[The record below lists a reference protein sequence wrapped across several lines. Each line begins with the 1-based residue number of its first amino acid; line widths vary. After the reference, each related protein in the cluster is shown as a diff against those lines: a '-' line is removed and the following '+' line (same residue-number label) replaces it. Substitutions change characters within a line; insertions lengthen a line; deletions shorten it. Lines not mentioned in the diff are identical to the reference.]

1 MTHPYLAHLQCP
13 ICDRRYA
20 LEAVTYTCR
29 DCGSVGTLD
38 MVYDFEA
45 LREAL
50 APAAANP
57 LTRATPGQPSMW
69 RYRPLL
75 PVLDDAHIPALP
87 VGWTPL
93 VPAERL
99 AERYELAEL
108 WLKDDGRNPTAS
120 LKDRASAMVAAR
132 AREIGAPV
140 VTTASSGNA
149 AAALAGLCA
158 SAGLRAVIFVPASAP
173 QAKITQLLV
182 YGATV
187 FLVQGTYDDAFD
199 LSVQAAETYGW
210 YCRNTGM
217 NPYTTE
223 GKKTAAMEIAEQLG
237 WRAPDVLIVSVGDGN
252 ILAGQYKGFADL
264 HALGWINR
272 VPRLIGVQAEG
283 SSALV
288 RAWEKGMSPV
298 EMLPAPAETIADSI
312 NVGLPRDRAKALRA
326 VRASEGAFV
335 AVSDTEILTAIPE
348 LARETGVFAEP
359 AAAAALAGLRRARAL
374 GFVQAGE
381 CAALLITGSGL
392 KDIQGAIRSLDVV
405 DRGSTSNGPSGAHPV
420 PPAMAALRPLVN
432 TLGLS

>member
-1 MTHPYLAHLQCP
+1 MTHPYLSHLQCP
-13 ICDRRYA
+13 TCDRRYS
-20 LEAVTYTCR
+20 LDAVTYTCPN
-29 DCGSVGTLD
+29 CGPVGTLD

-50 APAAANP
+50 APAAAAP

-75 PVLDDAHIPALP
+75 PVLDDAHIPVLP

-99 AERYELAEL
+99 AERYGLGEL

-120 LKDRASAMVAAR
+120 LKDRASAMVVAR

-237 WRAPDVLIVSVGDGN
+237 WHAPDVLIASVGDGN

-272 VPRLIGVQAEG
+272 MPRLIGVQAEG

-288 RAWEKGMSPV
+288 RAWEKKMSPS
-298 EMLPAPAETIADSI
+298 EMMPGPAETIADSI
-312 NVGLPRDRAKALRA
+312 SVGLPRDRAKALRA

-359 AAAAALAGLRRARAL
+359 AAAAALAGLRRARAM
-374 GFVQAGE
+374 GHVQAGE
-381 CAALLITGSGL
+381 CVALLITGSGL
-392 KDIQGAIRSLDVV
+392 KDIQGAIRSLDAV
-405 DRGSTSNGPSGAHPV
+405 DQGSAGGGPSGAHPV
-420 PPAMAALRPLVN
+420 APAMAALRPLVDS
-432 TLGLS
+432 LGLS

>member
-1 MTHPYLAHLQCP
+1 MTHPYLSHLQCP

-20 LEAVTYTCR
+20 LDAVTYACP
-29 DCGSVGTLD
+29 DCGPVGTLE

-50 APAAANP
+50 PPPAAVP
-57 LTRATPGQPSMW
+57 LTRTAPGQPSMW

-75 PVLDDAHIPALP
+75 PVLDDACIPALP

-99 AERYELAEL
+99 AVRYGLSEL

-120 LKDRASAMVAAR
+120 LKDRASAIVVAR

-264 HALGWINR
+264 HALGWIDR

-288 RAWEKGMSPV
+288 RAWKKKTSPV
-298 EMLPAPAETIADSI
+298 DMMPAPAETIADSI
-312 NVGLPRDRAKALRA
+312 NVALPRDRAKALRA

-335 AVSDTEILTAIPE
+335 AVSDAEILTAIPE
-348 LARETGVFAEP
+348 LAREAGVFAEP
-359 AAAAALAGLRRARAL
+359 AAAAALAGLRRARAM
-374 GFVQAGE
+374 GYIQTGE
-381 CAALLITGSGL
+381 CVALLITGSGL
-392 KDIQGAIRSLDVV
+392 KDIPGAIRSLDTV
-405 DRGSTSNGPSGAHPV
+405 DRGSADSDPSGAHAV
-420 PPAMAALRPLVN
+420 APAFATLRPLVEA
-432 TLGLS
+432 LRLS